1 MGNGWI
7 TVDSDGVAG
16 GGLDY
21 WIGVALEY
29 NERAHPQR

>member
-1 MGNGWI
+1 MGNRWI

-16 GGLDY
+16 DSLDY

-29 NERAHPQR
+29 NERTRPQR